1 MIRHFIA
8 LLYCSL
14 LCIMAGCGNT
24 AADQAQEAEARQMA
38 ALYGENRELPA
49 ADSTLTYAVKT
60 GNGFLSAKST
70 TALSHTRASLMPS
83 RL

>member
-14 LCIMAGCGNT
+14 LCIMAGCGNP

-38 ALYGENRELPA
+38 AL
-49 ADSTLTYAVKT
+49 
-60 GNGFLSAKST
+60 
-70 TALSHTRASLMPS
+70 
-83 RL
+83 